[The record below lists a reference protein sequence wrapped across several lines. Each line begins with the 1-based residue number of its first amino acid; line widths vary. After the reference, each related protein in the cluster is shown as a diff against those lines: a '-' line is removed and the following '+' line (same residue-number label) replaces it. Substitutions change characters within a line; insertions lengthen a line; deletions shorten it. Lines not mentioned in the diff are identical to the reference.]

1 MFGLIATAISNV
13 VATASNV
20 VMKIAG
26 VVIATGDATVN
37 PIDENLVNSLINLA
51 KACMGLFTEF
61 PINIILIGGLAGVA
75 FGLIRKAK
83 KTAR

>member
-1 MFGLIATAISNV
+1 MFGFIATIVSNA
-13 VATASNV
+13 VATVSALTTKV
-20 VMKIAG
+20 AAT
-26 VVIATGDATVN
+26 VIATGETAVN
-37 PIDENLVNSLINLA
+37 PIDENLVDSLINLA

>member
-1 MFGLIATAISNV
+1 MFGFIATIVSNA
-13 VATASNV
+13 VATVSALTTKV
-20 VMKIAG
+20 AAT
-26 VVIATGDATVN
+26 VIATGETAVN
-37 PIDENLVNSLINLA
+37 SIDENLVDDLINLA